1 MRLAKELKVFN
12 CLLPVQVLNLL
23 TAFAGQ
29 SIHHDALLDL
39 SSQLLCEL
47 NSIRVNGHAVDTA
60 LNEELAELRIYARS
74 LTADRNGLAILMSNL
89 NQVTDC
95 TAYSQVTFVIDM
107 RTVSL
112 SRSQPRTSIV
122 RSLEPME

>member
-39 SSQLLCEL
+39 SSQLLGEL

-60 LNEELAELRIYARS
+60 LNEELTELRIYARS
-74 LTADRNGLAILMSNL
+74 LTADRNGLDILMSNGRSPAPAWSGRW
-89 NQVTDC
+89 N
-95 TAYSQVTFVIDM
+95 
-107 RTVSL
+107 RWN
-112 SRSQPRTSIV
+112 SRQQTC
-122 RSLEPME
+122 